1 MDKHFKREVKKAKGL
16 FYKKMVSDLKDKDTG
31 QWYKAVKRMTSYENK
46 QEDITVE
53 RINHLS
59 DKEQCELIA
68 DEFSEIPS
76 PLSTEKTL
84 YLQFFFTNVTFP
96 NFNLPRFGNNFPH

>member
-1 MDKHFKREVKKAKGL
+1 
-16 FYKKMVSDLKDKDTG
+16 MVSDLKDKDTG

-59 DKEQCELIA
+59 DKDQCELIA

-76 PLSTEKTL
+76 QYSPLHREAIVSPVFYKCDIPQFQPSQVWKQLST
-84 YLQFFFTNVTFP
+84 
-96 NFNLPRFGNNFPH
+96 